1 MQKSGKGRVSR
12 RRRYQCTERFKE
24 AKIRTSTP
32 LLDLAIE
39 LTNDLKQRFQRN
51 GWYTKLH

>member
-12 RRRYQCTERFKE
+12 RRSYQCTECFKE

-51 GWYTKLH
+51 GW